1 MLIPAT
7 GFCVKED
14 PMVYQSEGLP
24 PQAASESRTL
34 DRRSFLRGAALI
46 AASTPFAALLAA
58 CGATATPTT
67 APPVATTG
75 SSAAPTKAPA
85 SAAPAATTGSG
96 ATGAASPTTATSA
109 STAPTT
115 AASAAPSAATT
126 TGPQPSKP
134 RADGTPAPDAAQI
147 LRMVTPTAFR
157 MDPPTYGGD
166 LWQLQMLVY
175 QALTRIETDGKLVG
189 GVADKWESSADAKT
203 WTFTLNPNAKFSDG
217 SPITASD
224 VKWSWEWIC
233 NPKSKSTTPDTAAG
247 KVVGFDKVRK
257 GESETLDGIVAKDP
271 QTVVFTLTTGVPF
284 FPLVVS
290 SYNTATLK
298 KDNVVSGGEEWW
310 RKPVTSGIF
319 KVTEYTPGDQATMT
333 LERNEYWWHEPA
345 KLSKFTMKLV
355 ADAQTQLVQYDN
367 SEIDG
372 IVCQPAEFAQATK
385 PNGQRSADLYWE
397 PAIATWY
404 FAFFCEKPPFDD
416 VSVRQAF
423 ASAVD
428 LNTLSIAALN
438 GIYPPQKRMIPAF
451 FPAGGDQQF
460 QPPFDPAKAKQ
471 LISQSKYGSV
481 DKLPKITILVSEQGG
496 ATALGTWGKVA
507 TAIQQQLQQNLGVK
521 VDILRK
527 VYSTVAEQQDEVRKL
542 DGGGIFRLSVGA
554 GIEDPSYIEGPFRST
569 SSANA
574 ARYKNDQVDQLLDQ
588 AIAETDQTKRYALYE
603 QIDKIVSGEAYFLAP
618 FQGTSTWF
626 FKPKVRGM
634 KVVQGRIWNSLHKMY
649 IAL

>member
-1 MLIPAT
+1 
-7 GFCVKED
+7 
-14 PMVYQSEGLP
+14 MVYQSAGLP
-24 PQAASESRTL
+24 PQAAFASRTL
-34 DRRSFLRGAALI
+34 DRRTFLRGAALV

-67 APPVATTG
+67 APPAATSGSTAVATT
-75 SSAAPTKAPA
+75 AA
-85 SAAPAATTGSG
+85 SVAPAATSGSG
-96 ATGAASPTTATSA
+96 ATGAASPTS
-109 STAPTT
+109 
-115 AASAAPSAATT
+115 ASAASVAPSVATT

-147 LRMVTPTAFR
+147 LRMVTPAAFR

-175 QALTRIETDGKLVG
+175 QALTRIEIDGKLTG

-224 VKWSWEWIC
+224 VKWTWDWIC
-233 NPKSKSTTPDTAAG
+233 NPKSKSTSPDTAAG
-247 KVVGFDKVRK
+247 KIVGFDKVRK
-257 GESETLDGIVAKDP
+257 GESESLDGIVAKDP
-271 QTVVFTLTTGVPF
+271 QTVVFTLAVGVPF
-284 FPLVVS
+284 FPFVVA

-298 KDNVVSGGEEWW
+298 KDNVVGGGEEWW

-333 LERNEYWWHEPA
+333 LERNEFWWREPA

-372 IVCQPAEFAQATK
+372 MVCQPAEFAQATK
-385 PNGQRSADLYWE
+385 PNGQRSTDLYWE
-397 PAIATWY
+397 QAIATWY
-404 FAFFCEKPPFDD
+404 FAFFCEKAPFDD
-416 VSVRQAF
+416 VNVRQAF

-428 LNTLSIAALN
+428 LNTLSVAALN

-451 FPAGGDQQF
+451 FPAGGNQQF
-460 QPPFDPAKAKQ
+460 QPAFDPAKAKQ
-471 LISQSKYGSV
+471 LIGQSKYGSV

-527 VYSTVAEQQDEVRKL
+527 VYSTVAEQQEEVRKL

-574 ARYKNDQVDQLLDQ
+574 ARYKNEQVDQLLDQ

-603 QIDKIVSGEAYFLAP
+603 QIDKTVMGEAYFLAP

-626 FKPKVRGM
+626 FKPQVRGM
-634 KVVQGRIWNSLHKMY
+634 KVVQARIWNSLHKMY
-649 IAL
+649 IAQ